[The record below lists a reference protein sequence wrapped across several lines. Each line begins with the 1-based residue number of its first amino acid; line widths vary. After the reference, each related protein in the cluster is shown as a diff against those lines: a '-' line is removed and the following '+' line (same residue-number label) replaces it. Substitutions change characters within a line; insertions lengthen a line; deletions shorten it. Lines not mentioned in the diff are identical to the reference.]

1 MDDNVISAGPDD
13 AIGMMSFLFL
23 CDYELKAQY
32 KLELH
37 AHPNEVL
44 SLFGED
50 EPNMRRKAKLRES
63 LNLAIREPESS
74 HT

>member
-50 EPNMRRKAKLRES
+50 EPNM
-63 LNLAIREPESS
+63 
-74 HT
+74 